1 MTSPAASLSAE
12 AGLAIEDLVA
22 RSVTGRR
29 WVMTQADERA
39 ALTLSQG
46 LGLPEIVA
54 RVLAARGIEID
65 DAEAFLNPT
74 LKDLLPDPSRL
85 LDMDK
90 AADRIADALIHNE
103 KIALFAD
110 YDVDGATSS
119 AVTARFLRDAGAEPR
134 VYIPDRMTEGYGPSA
149 EAMQTLADEGAKLVI
164 LLDCGTTSFDALGA
178 AKEIG
183 LEVIVID
190 HHTAEPRLPD
200 VLAMVNPNRLDA
212 DGKYGT
218 LCTAGLAFL
227 LVVAVNR
234 VLRELGHWT
243 ETRPEPVL
251 TRLLDLVALGTVC
264 DVVKLEGLNRAFVTQ
279 GLKVM
284 AKRGNTGLVALGD
297 VAGVNEMPQSYH
309 LGFVLGP
316 RINAGGRIG
325 KSDLGATL
333 LRTEDAAEANA
344 IAAKLDILNA
354 ERRDIEANVFEQAL
368 QQIER
373 TGDPGA
379 AVVVAGEG
387 WHQGVVGIVASR
399 LVERYAR
406 PACVIALNGATGTGS
421 GRSVPGVDLGAAIIA
436 ARQKLL
442 LIKGGGH
449 AMAGGFTVAADQLQA
464 FAAFIADRVAQQVG
478 AGGPK
483 PTFKIDGTLSVRGV
497 SIELAEE
504 IARLAPFGPGNPEP
518 RFAVMDVR
526 LAFSDIVGKDHV
538 RCTFNAG
545 AGSGSLDGIAFRAMG
560 TPLGQLLMQAKDQT
574 MHVAGRIKA
583 DTWQGRTR
591 VKLHIEDAA
600 RA

>member
-1 MTSPAASLSAE
+1 M
-12 AGLAIEDLVA
+12 
-22 RSVTGRR
+22 
-29 WVMTQADERA
+29 
-39 ALTLSQG
+39 
-46 LGLPEIVA
+46 
-54 RVLAARGIEID
+54 
-65 DAEAFLNPT
+65 
-74 LKDLLPDPSRL
+74 
-85 LDMDK
+85 
-90 AADRIADALIHNE
+90 
-103 KIALFAD
+103 
-110 YDVDGATSS
+110 
-119 AVTARFLRDAGAEPR
+119 
-134 VYIPDRMTEGYGPSA
+134 
-149 EAMQTLADEGAKLVI
+149 
-164 LLDCGTTSFDALGA
+164 
-178 AKEIG
+178 
-183 LEVIVID
+183 
-190 HHTAEPRLPD
+190 
-200 VLAMVNPNRLDA
+200 
-212 DGKYGT
+212 
-218 LCTAGLAFL
+218 
-227 LVVAVNR
+227 
-234 VLRELGHWT
+234 
-243 ETRPEPVL
+243 L

-297 VAGVNEMPQSYH
+297 VAGVNEAPQSYH

-333 LRTEDAAEANA
+333 LRTENTAEANA

-354 ERRDIEANVFEQAL
+354 ERREIEANVFEQAL

-373 TGDPGA
+373 TGEPGA

-399 LVERYAR
+399 LVERYGR
-406 PACVIALNGATGTGS
+406 PACVIALDGATGTGS

-436 ARQKLL
+436 ARQKSL

-449 AMAGGFTVAADQLQA
+449 AMAGGFTVAAEHLQD
-464 FAAFIADRVAQQVG
+464 FAAFIADRIAQQSG
-478 AGGPK
+478 ASGTK

-497 SIELAEE
+497 SVELAEE

>member
-387 WHQGVVGIVASR
+387 VASR
-399 LVERYAR
+399 RGRYR
-406 PACVIALNGATGTGS
+406 CQP
-421 GRSVPGVDLGAAIIA
+421 PG
-436 ARQKLL
+436 
-442 LIKGGGH
+442 
-449 AMAGGFTVAADQLQA
+449 
-464 FAAFIADRVAQQVG
+464 
-478 AGGPK
+478 
-483 PTFKIDGTLSVRGV
+483 
-497 SIELAEE
+497 
-504 IARLAPFGPGNPEP
+504 
-518 RFAVMDVR
+518 
-526 LAFSDIVGKDHV
+526 
-538 RCTFNAG
+538 
-545 AGSGSLDGIAFRAMG
+545 
-560 TPLGQLLMQAKDQT
+560 
-574 MHVAGRIKA
+574 
-583 DTWQGRTR
+583 
-591 VKLHIEDAA
+591 
-600 RA
+600 

>member
-12 AGLAIEDLVA
+12 AGPAIEDLVV
-22 RSVTGRR
+22 RSVTDRR
-29 WVMTQADERA
+29 WVMTDADERA
-39 ALTLSQG
+39 ALTLAQG
-46 LGLPEIVA
+46 LGLPEIIA
-54 RVLAARGIEID
+54 RVLAARGINID

-90 AADRIADALIHNE
+90 AADRIADALIHGE

-149 EAMQTLADEGAKLVI
+149 EAMQQLADEGAKLVI
-164 LLDCGTTSFDALGA
+164 LLDCGTTSFDALTA
-178 AKEIG
+178 AKDIG
-183 LEVIVID
+183 LDVIVID

-234 VLRELGHWT
+234 VLRGLGHWT
-243 ETRPEPVL
+243 DARPEPVL

-297 VAGVNEMPQSYH
+297 VAGVNEAPQSYH

-333 LRTEDAAEANA
+333 LRTENTAEANA

-354 ERRDIEANVFEQAL
+354 ERREIEANVFEQAL

-373 TGDPGA
+373 TGEPGA

-399 LVERYAR
+399 LVERYGR
-406 PACVIALNGATGTGS
+406 PACVIALDGATGTGS

-436 ARQKLL
+436 ARQKSL

-449 AMAGGFTVAADQLQA
+449 AMAGGFTVAAEHLQD
-464 FAAFIADRVAQQVG
+464 FAAFIADRIAQQSG
-478 AGGPK
+478 ASGTK

-497 SIELAEE
+497 SVELAEE

-518 RFAVMDVR
+518 RLAVMDVR